1 MDGKGELPHLPQLV
15 GIQELDAIQWCP
27 GEGAPRT
34 GEWPDVYRQIRKSGK
49 NIHVV
54 GDADDF
60 RTIAGEIGGKGLY
73 TTIDLPVSQRGMAEQ
88 FLSEYHIP

>member
-1 MDGKGELPHLPQLV
+1 MPSSGVPARELHEPENGLTCTVRSESP
-15 GIQELDAIQWCP
+15 E
-27 GEGAPRT
+27 
-34 GEWPDVYRQIRKSGK
+34 K